1 MSSKRHSLNQH
12 IKGKGSSALSCCLRG
27 KGFYS
32 SKQFHKHKEIC
43 KGNTDDILSSVGVDA
58 FKTMGTVD
66 DEFTME
72 ILPKITIPPNSAFYT
87 LG

>member
-1 MSSKRHSLNQH
+1 MLCPVVCVAKVSIAAK
-12 IKGKGSSALSCCLRG
+12 
-27 KGFYS
+27 
-32 SKQFHKHKEIC
+32 FHKHKEIC

-58 FKTMGTVD
+58 FKTMGTVE